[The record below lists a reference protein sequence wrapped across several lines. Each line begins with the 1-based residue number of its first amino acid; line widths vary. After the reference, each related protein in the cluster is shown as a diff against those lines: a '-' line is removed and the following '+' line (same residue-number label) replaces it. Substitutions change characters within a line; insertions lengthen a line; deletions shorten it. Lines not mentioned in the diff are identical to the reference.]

1 MSANP
6 QGTRKARAQAPFA
19 SLEATLRREWLVT
32 NGLGGFA
39 SSTITGCNTRRYHGL
54 LIADPHAG
62 TNLPPVGRRNL
73 LSKLDETITRDGV
86 IHELG
91 TNLYQDV
98 VHPRGHA
105 YLAEFTTDPWPTW
118 VFQVGAIRLSKEVL
132 MPHGR
137 NLTLIRY
144 RVLDADGP
152 VQLELSPLISGRDFH
167 HTTSASHVTDA
178 AVEIMAGRATMRLFD
193 EPSTLWLLY
202 GSAEVVPAA
211 GDGGCWY
218 YNFSYPREAERGLGH
233 AEDLYCPFRLRRRM
247 APGDEIVITAACA
260 PLEPPDF
267 AAAADE
273 QLLRQERL
281 VESAG
286 GDPDTRRLVLAAD
299 QFIIN
304 RRDGKSIIAGY
315 PWFNDWGRDTMIALP
330 GLTVANGRTDIC
342 ADVLRTWFAHVRD
355 GLIPNVFGDDGSA
368 AYNTADATLW
378 AFIAIRAYFDATG
391 DRQFVATELY
401 ERMIECL
408 DAHIEGTGHDVG
420 MDPEDALLVAGT
432 PRTQLTWMDAKVGDW
447 TVTPRHGKPV
457 EINALW
463 YNALRIGRFFARL
476 LRDETAAERLREVAG
491 RAAAS
496 FRSVFYCP
504 ELGYCHDVL
513 TPDGPDSSLRPNQLI
528 ACSLPYNL
536 LDRPQIQ
543 SIVTVAEQALLTEY
557 GMRTLSPL
565 DSQYRGRY
573 EGDVWE
579 RDGAYHQGTVWPWL
593 IGPYLKAYR
602 RAHGNSPAADE
613 YIRVRLRPLLEH
625 LAEHGSIPEIFDG
638 DEPRLPRG
646 CIAQAWSIAQVLE
659 CWIQTQPTDQ
669 EGH

>member
-1 MSANP
+1 MPGDAP
-6 QGTRKARAQAPFA
+6 AIRQADAHAPFA
-19 SLEATLRREWLVT
+19 SLETTLRREWLVT

-39 SSTITGCNTRRYHGL
+39 SSTLTGCNTRRYHGL

-62 TNLPPVGRRNL
+62 TGLPPVGRRNL
-73 LSKLDETITRDGV
+73 LSKLDETFTRDGV

-98 VHPRGHA
+98 VHPRGYA

-118 VFQVGAIRLSKEVL
+118 VFQVGAIRLSKELL

-144 RVLDADGP
+144 RVLDSDGP
-152 VQLELSPLISGRDFH
+152 VQFELTPLMSGRDFH
-167 HTTSASHVTDA
+167 HTTSAGHVSA
-178 AVEIMAGRATMRLFD
+178 PAVDVGDGQACVRLFD
-193 EPSTLWLLY
+193 EPSTLWLSY
-202 GSAEVVPAA
+202 GGAEVVPAS

-233 AEDLYCPFRLRRRM
+233 AEDLYCPFRLRRRL
-247 APGDEIVITAACA
+247 APGDEILLTAACG
-260 PLEPPDF
+260 PTETLDF
-267 AAAADE
+267 ATAADE
-273 QLLRQERL
+273 ERSRREGLLAR
-281 VESAG
+281 AG
-286 GDPDTRRLVLAAD
+286 AEPNTRRLFLAAD
-299 QFIIN
+299 QFIVS
-304 RRDGKSIIAGY
+304 RRDGRSVIAGF

-342 ADVLRTWFAHVRD
+342 AEVLRTWFSHVCD

-378 AFIAIRAYFDATG
+378 AFVAIRAYYDATG
-391 DRQFVATELY
+391 DRQLVAGELY
-401 ERMIECL
+401 EPMIECIE
-408 DAHIEGTGHDVG
+408 AHIVGTGHDVG
-420 MDPEDALLVAGT
+420 MDPCDALLIAGT

-476 LRDETAAERLREVAG
+476 LGDGETAERLGEVAG

-496 FRSVFYCP
+496 FRGSFYSP

-513 TPDGPDSSLRPNQLI
+513 TPDGPDSSVRPNQLI

-536 LDRPQIQ
+536 LDRPQLQ
-543 SIVTVAEQALLTEY
+543 SIVAVAERNLLTEY
-557 GMRTLSPL
+557 GLRTLSPL

-573 EGDVWE
+573 EGDVWA

-602 RAHGNSPAADE
+602 RAHGNSPAVNE
-613 YIRVRLRPLLEH
+613 YCRRQLEPLLEH

-659 CWIQTQPTDQ
+659 CWMQTQPAAQ